1 MNTFNKLITI
11 TKTNKYLNM
20 FFRPVIPET
29 KEELESI
36 IEKELKRQGTDVDL
50 NFIDTS
56 KITDMSYLFIN
67 LGRRNLKIDK
77 WNTSNVTN
85 MRCMFCCATYVSA
98 DLSKWDVSKVTDMFI
113 MFARA
118 KSFNSDLSKWKVSK
132 FAIMNCMFYGA
143 INFESN
149 LSTWC
154 VLDDKMLE
162 DMFVQTPMENKKEL
176 HPKIT
181 NS

>member
-20 FFRPVIPET
+20 FFCPVIPET

-67 LGRRNLKIDK
+67 LGHRNLKIDK

-98 DLSKWDVSKVTDMFI
+98 DLSKWDVSKVKDMGW
-113 MFARA
+113 MFYYANL
-118 KSFNSDLSKWKVSK
+118 FTCDLSKWDVSNVIDMK
-132 FAIMNCMFYGA
+132 CMFYG
-143 INFESN
+143 
-149 LSTWC
+149 
-154 VLDDKMLE
+154 VPK
-162 DMFVQTPMENKKEL
+162 MENNKGLQPIFKK
-176 HPKIT
+176 
-181 NS
+181 

>member
-1 MNTFNKLITI
+1 MNTFNKLITMSR
-11 TKTNKYLNM
+11 TNRYANV

-67 LGRRNLKIDK
+67 LGHRNLKIDK

-98 DLSKWDVSKVTDMFI
+98 DLSKWDVSKVVDM
-113 MFARA
+113 
-118 KSFNSDLSKWKVSK
+118 SL
-132 FAIMNCMFYGA
+132 MFYHA
-143 INFESN
+143 P
-149 LSTWC
+149 
-154 VLDDKMLE
+154 K
-162 DMFVQTPMENKKEL
+162 MENNKEL
-176 HPKIT
+176 QPKFKKII
-181 NS
+181 NE

>member
-1 MNTFNKLITI
+1 MNTFNKLITMAR
-11 TKTNKYLNM
+11 TNRYANM

-67 LGRRNLKIDK
+67 LGHRNLKIDK

-85 MRCMFCCATYVSA
+85 MRCMFYDANE
-98 DLSKWDVSKVTDMFI
+98 
-113 MFARA
+113 
-118 KSFNSDLSKWKVSK
+118 FNSDLSRWNVSK
-132 FAIMNCMFYGA
+132 VEDMGFMFYCAYKFTSDLSKLNVLNVKNMHYMFYGA
-143 INFESN
+143 TKFTI
-149 LSTWC
+149 
-154 VLDDKMLE
+154 K
-162 DMFVQTPMENKKEL
+162 
-176 HPKIT
+176 
-181 NS
+181 

>member
-1 MNTFNKLITI
+1 MKIFNDLIAI
-11 TKTNKYLNM
+11 TRTNRYANM

-98 DLSKWDVSKVTDMFI
+98 DLSKWDVSNVKNMHYMFHG
-113 MFARA
+113 AT
-118 KSFNSDLSKWKVSK
+118 K
-132 FAIMNCMFYGA
+132 FISEHT
-143 INFESN
+143 NFE
-149 LSTWC
+149 
-154 VLDDKMLE
+154 
-162 DMFVQTPMENKKEL
+162 F
-176 HPKIT
+176 
-181 NS
+181 

>member
-1 MNTFNKLITI
+1 MNTFNKLITMAR
-11 TKTNKYLNM
+11 TNRYVNM
-20 FFRPVIPET
+20 FFRRVIPET

-85 MRCMFCCATYVSA
+85 MRCMFCCA
-98 DLSKWDVSKVTDMFI
+98 FN
-113 MFARA
+113 
-118 KSFNSDLSKWKVSK
+118 FNSDLSKWNVLNVKNMHYMFHGATK
-132 FAIMNCMFYGA
+132 FIS
-143 INFESN
+143 EH
-149 LSTWC
+149 T
-154 VLDDKMLE
+154 KLE
-162 DMFVQTPMENKKEL
+162 F
-176 HPKIT
+176 
-181 NS
+181 

>member
-1 MNTFNKLITI
+1 MNTFNKLITMVR
-11 TKTNKYLNM
+11 TNRYANM

-85 MRCMFCCATYVSA
+85 MRCMFCCAT
-98 DLSKWDVSKVTDMFI
+98 KFI
-113 MFARA
+113 
-118 KSFNSDLSKWKVSK
+118 SEHTK
-132 FAIMNCMFYGA
+132 FEF
-143 INFESN
+143 
-149 LSTWC
+149 
-154 VLDDKMLE
+154 
-162 DMFVQTPMENKKEL
+162 
-176 HPKIT
+176 
-181 NS
+181 